1 MKIGI
6 SIILFLSF
14 TNFSF
19 CQENGF
25 NEIKY
30 NQKLQVEQRDT
41 LQNIGK
47 RLTGK
52 WKYLGKNDNGI
63 LTDTISIG
71 FRNDEKMIT
80 TIENGIVFETVG
92 RKKNKADYFYE
103 ITCGFKNKKM
113 YYYRERKYYND
124 NIISITDCQPIP
136 ELVYY
141 NTKFGIVY
149 RGMGGDS
156 FIGINELTSEKLIFE
171 NGKEFSKLNKYVC

>member
-6 SIILFLSF
+6 FTILFLSL

-19 CQENGF
+19 CQENNF

-30 NQKLQVEQRDT
+30 DQKLQVEQRDT
-41 LQNIGK
+41 LQDIGK

-52 WKYLGKNDNGI
+52 WKYLGKNSNGI

-71 FRNDEKMIT
+71 FRNDEKIIT
-80 TIENGIVFETVG
+80 TIENGTVFETVG
-92 RKKNKADYFYE
+92 KKKNKADYFYE
-103 ITCGFKNKKM
+103 ITCSFENKKM
-113 YYYRERKYYND
+113 YYSRERKYYND

-141 NTKFGIVY
+141 NNKFGIVFS
-149 RGMGGDS
+149 GMGGDNFS
-156 FIGINELTSEKLIFE
+156 GINELTSEKLIFE
-171 NGKEFSKLNKYVC
+171 NGKEYSKIE